1 MDRAEKIGE
10 IRKKTFFR
18 KGDVAVYAAALLLV
32 ALFTLLAFLYRAA
45 PGDRFSVIWRGET
58 IFTASLSEDA
68 VFVFTA
74 EDGAVRRYE
83 EGKAYSGYN
92 VIEVSGG
99 QVSVREADCPD
110 HTCEFLDMGGSSVIV
125 CVPHELRIEIEGA
138 GVETDV

>member
-1 MDRAEKIGE
+1 MDRAEKIAQ

-58 IFTASLSEDA
+58 IFTAPLDEDA

-74 EDGAVRRYE
+74 GDGAVRPYE
-83 EGKAYSGYN
+83 EGKAYSDYN

-110 HTCEFLDMGGSSVIV
+110 HTCEFLDMGGSDVIV